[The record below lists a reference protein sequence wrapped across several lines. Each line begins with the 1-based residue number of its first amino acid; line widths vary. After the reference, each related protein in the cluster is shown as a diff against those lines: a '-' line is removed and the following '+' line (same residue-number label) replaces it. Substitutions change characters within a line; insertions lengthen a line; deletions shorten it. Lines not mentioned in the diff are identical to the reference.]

1 MQLKF
6 FTEISGS
13 HWIGQPLESWTKSN
27 LHFLNYSNDL
37 EPFSNIIAEL
47 VSSLFLSSMKFLTRL
62 NNYFLVYWNFWKPSF
77 NNAYILSIWHRY
89 LLGSVSVDTLFKRDE
104 PPPSFHFCDAWGFWS
119 FLNIIAILM
128 SQRGIVHQCC
138 INFNELDALSRFLG
152 FKGFVIQKNFL
163 KHWSHGI

>member
-104 PPPSFHFCDAWGFWS
+104 PPP
-119 FLNIIAILM
+119 IISLLWCLRLLVFPEHNSNFDVTKRHCSSM
-128 SQRGIVHQCC
+128 LHQ
-138 INFNELDALSRFLG
+138 F
-152 FKGFVIQKNFL
+152 
-163 KHWSHGI
+163 